1 MAEHSSVKTRKKK
14 KKGKFRKNKGLEQ
27 GLCDEELNFLSE
39 QTGFTSQEITEWHK

>member
-1 MAEHSSVKTRKKK
+1 MAEHSSVKKRNKKK
-14 KKGKFRKNKGLEQ
+14 KQKFRKNKGLEQ